1 MAELLTDQLRMMAEN
16 FADAVA
22 FTNVTTGDS
31 MTFREWDGLSNQLA
45 RWLVGQGV
53 EKGDRVAI
61 HIPPEA
67 PRDFLLAYSATHKAG
82 AVAVPLNTRLV
93 AREVEALLAHSGA
106 KVVLRPGELVFEGDE
121 SAFQVPVDGTDM
133 ADIMYTSGTTGLPKG
148 VVVRHNNIAMLG
160 NALPPKVSP
169 KGWLHASP
177 MFTFAG
183 IASTYNPMKMG
194 MELLYM
200 PRFHV
205 DAEWPP
211 RMVTVVDVL
220 FAVTWPA

>member
-82 AVAVPLNTRLV
+82 AVAVPLNTVPNMAKFKSSKRLG
-93 AREVEALLAHSGA
+93 R
-106 KVVLRPGELVFEGDE
+106 
-121 SAFQVPVDGTDM
+121 
-133 ADIMYTSGTTGLPKG
+133 
-148 VVVRHNNIAMLG
+148 
-160 NALPPKVSP
+160 
-169 KGWLHASP
+169 
-177 MFTFAG
+177 
-183 IASTYNPMKMG
+183 
-194 MELLYM
+194 
-200 PRFHV
+200 
-205 DAEWPP
+205 
-211 RMVTVVDVL
+211 
-220 FAVTWPA
+220 